1 MYEKINIDIL
11 SNSGI
16 RIVDLRSD
24 TISKPTPEMREAM
37 YRAPVGDDVYGED
50 PTVAKLEKQAAELL
64 GMEEAVFVASGTMAN
79 LIAIMVHCNQRGS
92 EIISGDF
99 GHTFKFEQGG
109 TAQIAGVHTA
119 VIKNN
124 EDGTFSIDDLRKK
137 IRKNPDFH
145 EPISSLIIVENTH
158 NLCGGKVLPL
168 EWMEKVHNVAQEYN
182 LPVHMDGARM
192 MNAAVY
198 LKVPPSRI
206 VRDVDS
212 VCFCLS
218 KGLGCPVGAILA
230 GTSEFIAKAR
240 RVRKAIGGGW
250 RQAGIIAAAGLVA
263 LDKMI
268 GRLEEDHKHAFQIAK
283 GIAELKSEYF
293 KVNLSEIH
301 SNIIVMHLDPRI
313 SPKDTQKRLAAIY
326 PSDPIKVSVKC
337 SARDDWIRFV
347 TFWEVTNEDATL
359 ATQKIVYVLQ
369 EIETDFVNNGGISG
383 LSKKTYTQT
392 LAAIQA
398 QTKII
403 SKL

>member
-1 MYEKINIDIL
+1 MYEKINVDL
-11 SNSGI
+11 MHNSGI
-16 RIVDLRSD
+16 RMVDLRSD
-24 TISKPTPEMREAM
+24 TLSKPTMEMREAM
-37 YRAPVGDDVYGED
+37 YSAPVGDDVYGED
-50 PTVAKLEKQAAELL
+50 PTVTELEKRAAVLL
-64 GMEEAVFVASGTMAN
+64 GKEEAVFVASGTMAN

-92 EIISGDF
+92 EIISGDY

-124 EDGTFSIDDLRKK
+124 EDGTFNIEDLRKK

-168 EWMEKVHNVAQEYN
+168 EWLEKVHNVAQEHK

-198 LKVPPSRI
+198 LDVPPSRI
-206 VRDVDS
+206 VKDVDS

-230 GTSEFIAKAR
+230 GSSEFIAKAR

-250 RQAGIIAAAGLVA
+250 RQAGIIAAAGIVA

-268 GRLEEDHKHAFQIAK
+268 DRLKEDHIHAYQIAK
-283 GIAELKSEYF
+283 GIAALNSPYF
-293 KVNLSEIH
+293 KVVLESVQT
-301 SNIIVMHLDPRI
+301 NIIIMYMDSRI
-313 SPKDTQKRLAAIY
+313 NPKYVQMRLATVY
-326 PSDPIKVSVKC
+326 PTDPVKVSVRC
-337 SARDDWIRFV
+337 SSRDDWIRFV
-347 TFWEVTNEDATL
+347 TFWEVSDKMCIL
-359 ATQKIVYVLQ
+359 QKRIL
-369 EIETDFVNNGGISG
+369 T
-383 LSKKTYTQT
+383 
-392 LAAIQA
+392 
-398 QTKII
+398 
-403 SKL
+403 

>member
-1 MYEKINIDIL
+1 MYEKINIDL
-11 SNSGI
+11 MNNSGI

-24 TISKPTPEMREAM
+24 TVSRPTPEMREAM
-37 YRAPVGDDVYGED
+37 YRAAVGDDVYGED
-50 PTVAKLEKQAAELL
+50 PTVAELETRAAELL
-64 GMEEAVFVASGTMAN
+64 DKEQAVFVASGTMAN

-92 EIISGDF
+92 EIISGDH

-168 EWMEKVHNVAQEYN
+168 EWLEKVQNVAQEHN

-206 VRDVDS
+206 VKDVDS

-263 LDKMI
+263 FDSMI
-268 GRLEEDHKHAFQIAK
+268 DRLQEDHNHAYQIAK
-283 GIAELKSEYF
+283 
-293 KVNLSEIH
+293 
-301 SNIIVMHLDPRI
+301 
-313 SPKDTQKRLAAIY
+313 AIY
-326 PSDPIKVSVKC
+326 ATASTNFHVDLQTVQTNMVLMYVDKTKIPIKDLQRRLQTVLKTDSVKC
-337 SARDDWIRFV
+337 SVRCMSLNHDCVRFTLYWEITDEDIAMACDKIQLVIREYDKAFQ
-347 TFWEVTNEDATL
+347 L
-359 ATQKIVYVLQ
+359 
-369 EIETDFVNNGGISG
+369 
-383 LSKKTYTQT
+383 
-392 LAAIQA
+392 
-398 QTKII
+398 
-403 SKL
+403 

>member
-1 MYEKINIDIL
+1 MYEKINLDQL
-11 SNSGI
+11 HNSGV
-16 RIVDLRSD
+16 RVVDLRSD
-24 TISKPTPEMREAM
+24 TVSKPTPEMREAM

-50 PTVAKLEKQAAELL
+50 PTVAELERRAAEILEK
-64 GMEEAVFVASGTMAN
+64 EEAIFVASGTMAN

-92 EIISGDF
+92 EIISGDH

-124 EDGTFSIDDLRKK
+124 EDGTFSIEDLRKK

-168 EWMEKVHNVAQEYN
+168 EWLEKVHNLAEEHH

-206 VRDVDS
+206 VKDVDS

-230 GTSEFIAKAR
+230 GTSTFIDKAR
-240 RVRKAIGGGW
+240 RVRKALGGGW

-263 LDKMI
+263 LDTMI
-268 GRLEEDHKHAFQIAK
+268 ERLQEDHDHAYQIAK
-283 GIAELKSEYF
+283 AIYAMHSTNF
-293 KVNLSEIH
+293 KVDLQTVQT
-301 SNIIVMHLDPRI
+301 NIVLMYFDKTKITVQDLQR
-313 SPKDTQKRLAAIY
+313 RLQTVLKT
-326 PSDPIKVSVKC
+326 DRVKC
-337 SARDDWIRFV
+337 SVRSMSLNHDCVRF
-347 TFWEVTNEDATL
+347 TL
-359 ATQKIVYVLQ
+359 YW
-369 EIETDFVNNGGISG
+369 GISDEDVTVACE
-383 LSKKTYTQT
+383 K
-392 LAAIQA
+392 IQLVIREYDELL
-398 QTKII
+398 KGY
-403 SKL
+403 